1 MKSKILKT
9 GLISLIALISFNC
22 GPAFQAPA
30 AVFQDHNVVQFSKI
44 QKPAKMGDLNSF
56 SLVDPKYGTIVCF
69 QADKA
74 KKLRLYIDQYD
85 EALDKANATIDNAN
99 TYIKQ
104 LNK

>member
-1 MKSKILKT
+1 
-9 GLISLIALISFNC
+9 
-22 GPAFQAPA
+22 
-30 AVFQDHNVVQFSKI
+30 
-44 QKPAKMGDLNSF
+44 MGDLNSF